1 MQSLHFTGNVSIQ
14 TWQALLNVKNDVA
27 SICYS
32 KFKFSDESISTR
44 SIGKLEIKDAVLIW
58 WIVPGKGKSILLLAQ
73 TYA

>member
-14 TWQALLNVKNDVA
+14 TWQALLNVTEMNN
-27 SICYS
+27 ICYS
-32 KFKFSDESISTR
+32 EFKFSDESISTR

>member
-14 TWQALLNVKNDVA
+14 TWQALLNVTEI
-27 SICYS
+27 ICYS